1 MRWSS
6 LERGGGAPLSV
17 AYLSETEGAV
27 AQKKTPDWKVLK
39 QLLQPIRFSFCV
51 LVPVETA
58 QQLRAKNGSSQRLF
72 HTLLAEEVSC
82 DFPNRSRLHR
92 NNTSSCWHTVI
103 YKPLYRREKRS
114 FWGKRGGKKKKK
126 LGFQKLAQSTKT
138 PSWYTASSFKKKKK
152 KGVQVT
158 AKSRKV
164 TETSCNIFF
173 FVCFFWNQEKAKGA
187 PESNSQDARPPDPN
201 LRPLDLQRRTPTS
214 QHQKHSTVVCIK
226 QQHIQSSLMGR
237 GGNSELA
244 KGTFN
249 SSKLNEGEVDPG
261 NARGTSVRNNVEL
274 GEKPYHLLSFHSWMN
289 ETQTPNTGLQNIIQL
304 RSYSNQHQQSLNIGN
319 VAPT

>member
-173 FVCFFWNQEKAKGA
+173 LFVFLEPRKGQRGPRKQLTRRASSRPKSETSRSAEENSDQPA
-187 PESNSQDARPPDPN
+187 PETFHRRLHKTAAHPEFPHGTRGKLWARQ
-201 LRPLDLQRRTPTS
+201 RHVQFLQTKRRGSRSWKRT
-214 QHQKHSTVVCIK
+214 
-226 QQHIQSSLMGR
+226 
-237 GGNSELA
+237 
-244 KGTFN
+244 
-249 SSKLNEGEVDPG
+249 
-261 NARGTSVRNNVEL
+261 RNQCQE
-274 GEKPYHLLSFHSWMN
+274 
-289 ETQTPNTGLQNIIQL
+289 
-304 RSYSNQHQQSLNIGN
+304 
-319 VAPT
+319 